1 MIWKRRLEQMWTMV
15 SDDSKMNTEP
25 SAEWKHKNN
34 SLTEQIRLNKLHKY
48 LSGILQILLIKKWRI
63 VPNIGRWEQNFQDFV
78 AYSWKIKVQP
88 IRSIIHWIPH

>member
-34 SLTEQIRLNKLHKY
+34 SLTEQIRLIKITQIFKWNTSNIIDQKVENCSKY
-48 LSGILQILLIKKWRI
+48 RTLRTKFSGFCCL
-63 VPNIGRWEQNFQDFV
+63 
-78 AYSWKIKVQP
+78 
-88 IRSIIHWIPH
+88 